1 MVPVLT
7 FYAAFTCQIDTGS
20 SDLWVIPPDGQPV
33 KTVNHTEVAVGVT
46 YADESGVSGF
56 IDFAELAVG
65 GYTIPSQGTSCNT
78 TTRIPDADS
87 RLIAS
92 FHQPKYHKERRPATR
107 WA

>member
-20 SDLWVIPPDGQPV
+20 SDILVIPPDGQPV

-65 GYTIPSQGTSCNT
+65 GYTIPSQGMSCTITSQ
-78 TTRIPDADS
+78 ISDAHA
-87 RLIAS
+87 RLTAS
-92 FHQPKYHKERRPATR
+92 FH
-107 WA
+107 